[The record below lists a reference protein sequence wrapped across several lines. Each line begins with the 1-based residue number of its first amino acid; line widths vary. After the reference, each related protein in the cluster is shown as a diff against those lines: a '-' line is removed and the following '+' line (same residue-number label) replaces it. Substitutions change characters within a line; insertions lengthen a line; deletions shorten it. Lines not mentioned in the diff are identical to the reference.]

1 LKINCHNNYG
11 IVHMNYKNWPIAK
24 QIGSLAILSSIVIFT
39 AMSWFSYQS
48 ASTVLHD
55 KAIQAIKSQM
65 HSNTHLIELQF
76 NSMLDLAK
84 RNADVLRT
92 LYPGQFLI
100 EDRTVEVLGIKTPV
114 LVHDN
119 EQINNSNNN
128 VDHFSKLTGG
138 VATIFARDNDDF
150 VRVSTSLKKADG
162 NRALGTYLGITH
174 PGYQRLVKGEEYEG
188 YAKLFGKDYMTI
200 YRPVKD
206 PNGKVIAILFIGF
219 DITRSVAQIQN
230 SLKQL
235 TLEESGS
242 YVIIRNSD
250 QQIISHRELTS
261 EEPYNETLLDGL
273 SLEQAL
279 TDKGSW
285 VYRSLSNQE
294 MYSYSVYIPGW
305 NWTLVGFVP
314 EKELSNESLGMLKIN
329 AILALLGVVI
339 ISVLLFNVINRA
351 IKPLKNLQ
359 RQIAKLGQ
367 GDLSQTF
374 EQCPQDSHNEVDHIT
389 ISVAQTAASLAGL
402 IESLKQSVSSLESQA
417 ILSQQTSKLNGN
429 EAKSLLNQTEQI
441 ATAIEE
447 MSSSIK
453 DVAQNSSQVA
463 QQAQEID
470 GASNQ
475 GHTQLTQAVTELQS
489 LREQLIQS
497 QKNIESVNN
506 ETQAISQVTEVING
520 IADQTN
526 LLALNAAIEAAR
538 AGDQGRGFAVVAD
551 EVRSLAQ
558 RTQRSISEI
567 GTTINKLQ
575 QQVEHTATQMIQ
587 CQQLGES
594 SAVQADTVNN
604 QLTLIN
610 HNIGEMAIFSSS
622 IASAT
627 KQQSTVADE
636 VSRSLHTISTLAQN
650 SDERAT
656 KAVSDSE
663 QLTKLAHSIKQQI
676 GVFKVV

>member
-1 LKINCHNNYG
+1 
-11 IVHMNYKNWPIAK
+11 MNYKNWPIAK
-24 QIGSLAILSSIVIFT
+24 QIGSLAILSSIIIFT

-65 HSNTHLIELQF
+65 HSNTHLIELQY

-100 EDRTVEVLGIKTPV
+100 EDRTVKVLGIKTPV

-128 VDHFSKLTGG
+128 VDHFSELTGG

-162 NRALGTYLGITH
+162 NRALGTYLGIKH

-200 YRPVKD
+200 YRPVKA
-206 PNGKVIAILFIGF
+206 PGGKVIAILFIGF
-219 DITRSVAQIQN
+219 DITQSVAQIQK

-250 QQIISHRELTS
+250 KQIISHRELTS
-261 EEPYNETLLDGL
+261 EEPYNETLLNGL

-285 VYRSLSNQE
+285 VYSSLSDQE
-294 MYSYSVYIPGW
+294 MFSYSVYIPGW

-314 EKELSNESLGMLKIN
+314 EKELSDESLGMLKIN

-374 EQCPQDSHNEVDHIT
+374 VQCPQDSHNEVDHIT
-389 ISVAQTAASLAGL
+389 ISVTQTAANLAGL
-402 IESLKQSVSSLESQA
+402 IESLKQSVISLENQA
-417 ILSQQTSKLNGN
+417 ILSQQTSKLNGTE
-429 EAKSLLNQTEQI
+429 EAAKL
-441 ATAIEE
+441 AIEE

-470 GASNQ
+470 SASNQ

-506 ETQAISQVTEVING
+506 ESQAISQVTEVING

-567 GTTINKLQ
+567 GATINKLQ

-676 GVFKVV
+676 GVFNVV